1 MKRITSRI
9 VKLFF
14 VLILLLNA
22 SFVYANNNLF
32 NRTIE
37 VNKYFLEVAYKLC
50 DFSVL
55 EQIEV
60 KEVNK
65 VEEVKYNNYSEPN
78 NEYVIEGN
86 SIKVASIYNHLMN
99 DDGSYYY
106 LNHGL
111 DGTNNGIGVPF
122 IDQRTDFGGRKTI
135 IYAHSSMAGNGPFNA
150 LQNYHYNKSYYDN
163 NKYITINYNG
173 NIYTYEIFSVYVSIA
188 NSEEDKGLEY
198 YHNLYYSDDE
208 WEETI
213 NWYKSN
219 SDYDTGVS
227 VNRNDKILILQTCSM
242 DPNFYEKYYR
252 YNLVIMGKL
261 V

>member
-1 MKRITSRI
+1 MGVRVMKRITSRI

-99 DDGSYYY
+99 DDG
-106 LNHGL
+106 
-111 DGTNNGIGVPF
+111 
-122 IDQRTDFGGRKTI
+122 
-135 IYAHSSMAGNGPFNA
+135 
-150 LQNYHYNKSYYDN
+150 
-163 NKYITINYNG
+163 
-173 NIYTYEIFSVYVSIA
+173 
-188 NSEEDKGLEY
+188 
-198 YHNLYYSDDE
+198 
-208 WEETI
+208 
-213 NWYKSN
+213 
-219 SDYDTGVS
+219 
-227 VNRNDKILILQTCSM
+227 
-242 DPNFYEKYYR
+242 
-252 YNLVIMGKL
+252 
-261 V
+261 